1 MPGPVPGYVCPLTLM
16 TCHGKCGPVGPV
28 LLGCSGASA
37 LWIRWECLERWDSPR
52 NLDSGS
58 LRRSTCKSPWILYSI
73 CMQLSIIYIY
83 VIYICIYIYEDPRY
97 LTAYYISIS
106 SGSQEAAALAPARS
120 TYPTYPLLRQ
130 RCKSACE
137 EARND
142 SAAFDVFSGKIGKSP
157 NSHSEVLRFGA
168 SNWIRSVA
176 IL

>member
-1 MPGPVPGYVCPLTLM
+1 MY
-16 TCHGKCGPVGPV
+16 
-28 LLGCSGASA
+28 
-37 LWIRWECLERWDSPR
+37 
-52 NLDSGS
+52 
-58 LRRSTCKSPWILYSI
+58 
-73 CMQLSIIYIY
+73 
-83 VIYICIYIYEDPRY
+83 IYIYEDPRY

-168 SNWIRSVA
+168 SN
-176 IL
+176 

>member
-1 MPGPVPGYVCPLTLM
+1 MKMP
-16 TCHGKCGPVGPV
+16 HA
-28 LLGCSGASA
+28 GACARICVSFDSYD
-37 LWIRWECLERWDSPR
+37 LPWEMWTRGTR
-52 NLDSGS
+52 AFGV
-58 LRRSTCKSPWILYSI
+58 LRRFSTLDTLGMLGKVGFPKKLGFG
-73 CMQLSIIYIY
+73 LSEKINLQISMDFVFNMYATIYYIY
-83 VIYICIYIYEDPRY
+83 VIYMYIYIYEDPRY

-130 RCKSACE
+130 RCKLACE

-168 SNWIRSVA
+168 SN
-176 IL
+176 